1 MAMVLGL
8 EDQVIVAL
16 RRITRAIDLHSR
28 ELMKLVGLTSPQLA
42 ALQSIGRLQPITV
55 GALAKSIHLSQATLT
70 SILTRMEARTLVSR
84 ARSNSDRRIVVV
96 ELTEKGRAVLES
108 APSLLKDRFR
118 HELLKLQEWEQTQM
132 LTTLQRIAAM
142 MDAEKIDAS
151 PVLATGSAT
160 AALEDVSQFLDKAVT
175 PTETVAFPPADR
187 ASDSSAPWPLPDES
201 DPVELEPNS

>member
-1 MAMVLGL
+1 MSVVLSL

-70 SILTRMEARTLVSR
+70 GILTRMEASTLVSR
-84 ARSNSDRRIVVV
+84 ARSDSDRRIVVV

-108 APSLLKDRFR
+108 APALLRDRFR
-118 HELLKLQEWEQTQM
+118 YELLKLQEWEQTQI
-132 LTTLQRIAAM
+132 LATLQRIAAM

-151 PVLATGSAT
+151 PLLAAGSAT
-160 AALEDVSQFLDKAVT
+160 ATLEEVSQFLGKAVT

>member
-1 MAMVLGL
+1 
-8 EDQVIVAL
+8 
-16 RRITRAIDLHSR
+16 
-28 ELMKLVGLTSPQLA
+28 
-42 ALQSIGRLQPITV
+42 
-55 GALAKSIHLSQATLT
+55 
-70 SILTRMEARTLVSR
+70 
-84 ARSNSDRRIVVV
+84 
-96 ELTEKGRAVLES
+96 
-108 APSLLKDRFR
+108 
-118 HELLKLQEWEQTQM
+118 M

-160 AALEDVSQFLDKAVT
+160 ASLEDVSQFLDEAVT